1 MTFVVRDATAFTK
14 CCDTFSHVSLAQA
27 VALADD
33 GFRAIGLYTHLV
45 DLEDLQNCTSAGL
58 GVFFY
63 IEGLAAGERPTV
75 AIAQTQAGFSVSRLQ
90 GLGVPQGVSLSSDLE
105 GAGRAPEDWIAYA
118 NTIADVTNFAKHVPT
133 SYIGAG
139 IGLTSAELFAL
150 HCRRYIKGASRVMD
164 RKGEL
169 AEPTCGWANFQI
181 FPLDV
186 KHSSGLTIDG
196 GMIGQDY
203 AHRTLSLLYA
213 A

>member
-1 MTFVVRDATAFTK
+1 MSFVVRDASVFTK

-27 VALADD
+27 VGLADD
-33 GFRAIGLYTHLV
+33 GFKAIGLYTHLV
-45 DLEDLQNCTSAGL
+45 DLEDLKNCTSAGL

-75 AIAQTQAGFSVSRLQ
+75 AIAQTQAGFSVQRLL

-105 GAGRAPEDWIAYA
+105 GAGRFPNDWIVYA

-139 IGLTSAELFAL
+139 VGLTSAELFSL
-150 HCRRYIKGASRVMD
+150 HCRRYIKGASRVVD

-169 AEPTCGWANFQI
+169 AEPDCGWASWQI
-181 FPLDV
+181 FPIDV

-196 GMIGQDY
+196 GIIGRDY
-203 AHRTLSLLYA
+203 SDRTIPLLYVE
-213 A
+213 